1 MSGRLGTDSR
11 FLETLFSAGTACG
24 LTDAQLLERFVARHD
39 QTSEAAFETL
49 VLQHGSMVFDIGLKI
64 LGNTG

>member
-24 LTDAQLLERFVARHD
+24 LTDAQLLEQFVTRHD
-39 QTSEAAFETL
+39 ETL
-49 VLQHGSMVFDIGLKI
+49 MFFQEQKALP
-64 LGNTG
+64 